1 MKYNKV
7 IICSIIITLLV
18 ISPDTFA
25 DTSVLNSVLTEF
37 KKEASKWS
45 STISKAAEV
54 LFFSLGTISLAWSL
68 GMLIIRRAEIGEV
81 FGELIKFSVFFG
93 FMYFILNNAP
103 EIGKSIIDSF
113 LSLGSKAGGASSPIT
128 ASSIVDVGYHIFVTT
143 GEKASIWSPVV
154 SAILALTAL
163 LILLALCYVA
173 VTFIT
178 IQISAYI
185 LLNAGIFILGFGGA
199 RWTSDMAFNYYK
211 TLIGIGL
218 QLLTMVLIVTLGKGI
233 MDGFNAKM
241 GDDITFENLSI
252 MLLTAIFLVISVG
265 KIPPM
270 VGGLV
275 NGATGGT
282 SFGGAGMALAG
293 VATAM
298 AAAATA
304 MTTAAASITKAI
316 ASNGVGAGQAISEA
330 LKSQGSDKSQDTTPD
345 VSNIDT
351 SGEDNSSDIS
361 NQGNDGQNGVSGE
374 DGSQGD
380 KGNDNSPNEDSSQRD
395 KGDNS
400 DGNRNSSGS
409 GNNNENNSVN
419 SNNAQDTST
428 QNQSQDST
436 PGVST
441 QNPTIVD
448 KPRNFS
454 ERLKSATAAVG
465 SQIASDI
472 KSAPSNIKESLKQSV
487 NDFGANSYMGRV
499 AQKIGDS
506 NKVSTE
512 GTGSISGATNNQ
524 STPKM
529 NSTGV
534 KSKIADGLKKSQE
547 W

>member
-7 IICSIIITLLV
+7 IILSAIITLLIV
-18 ISPDTFA
+18 SPNTFA
-25 DTSVLNSVLTEF
+25 APSVLDSVLTQYQT
-37 KKEASKWS
+37 EAAKWVEPI
-45 STISKAAEV
+45 TKAAKF
-54 LFFSLGTISLAWSL
+54 LFFGLGAISLAWTL

-128 ASSIVDVGYHIFVTT
+128 ASGIVDIGYEIYTQT
-143 GEKASIWSPVV
+143 GKQASVWKLGESVV
-154 SAILALTAL
+154 LGITAL

-173 VTFIT
+173 VSFIT
-178 IQISAYI
+178 TQISAFI
-185 LLNAGIFILGFGGA
+185 LLNAGIFVLGFGGA
-199 RWTSDMAFNYYK
+199 RWTSDIALNYYK

-233 MDGFNAKM
+233 MDNFNAKM
-241 GDDITFENLSI
+241 AGNITFENLSI
-252 MLLTAIFLVISVG
+252 MLLTAAFLVISVG

-270 VGGLV
+270 VGGLI

-282 SFGGAGMALAG
+282 GFGGAGMALAG

-304 MTTAAASITKAI
+304 MSTAAASITKTAL
-316 ASNGVGAGQAISEA
+316 ANGVGAGQAISEA

-400 DGNRNSSGS
+400 DGNRNSSDS

-472 KSAPSNIKESLKQSV
+472 KSAPSNIKESLKQSI

-529 NSTGV
+529 NSKGV